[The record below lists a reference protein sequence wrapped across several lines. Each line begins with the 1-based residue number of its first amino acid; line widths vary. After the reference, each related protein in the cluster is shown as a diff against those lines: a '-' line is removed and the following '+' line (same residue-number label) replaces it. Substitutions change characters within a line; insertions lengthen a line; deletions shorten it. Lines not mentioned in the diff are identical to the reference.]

1 MFYEANARPA
11 VLRHDP
17 IKALIV
23 PRPIGWVSAM
33 SEAGAVNLA
42 PYSFFN
48 AFSTDPAIVGFSS
61 GGYKDS
67 AAFVEE
73 TGEFVCNIATYDLR
87 HEMSDTS
94 APLPRGQSEFEAA
107 GLGMEP
113 SVLVKPPR
121 VKGVA
126 AALEC
131 KWLQNIPLADL
142 NGRPVGWWLVLGQVV
157 GVYIDDRFLVD
168 GIVDTAAMQPIARLG
183 YRDYSVVDEVFAI
196 KRPAGGGD

>member
-1 MFYEANARPA
+1 MFYDANARPA

-17 IKALIV
+17 IKALVV

-33 SEAGAVNLA
+33 SRSGAVNLA

-131 KWLQNIPLADL
+131 RWLQTIPLADL